1 MARQARLDVPLSS
14 EQRREIDAM
23 ASATGMTATALGRL
37 GIVQL
42 LARRDLVLTGASG
55 TPGGDLDAFIAEL
68 RAAPLL
74 ADAADQLEEAFRLL
88 DMEAD
93 SSRDAAGLF
102 EAVALVCRARGR
114 LVDRL
119 HVLHELV
126 HHEGKVSLPRKLF
139 TTRTTGARHEP
150 GDMGS
155 DAF

>member
-23 ASATGMTATALGRL
+23 ATVTGMTATALGRL

-42 LARRDLVLTGASG
+42 LGRRDLVLTGAFG

-93 SSRDAAGLF
+93 SNPDAAELF
-102 EAVALVCRARGR
+102 EAVALICRARGR

-119 HVLHELV
+119 HVRSELV
-126 HHEGKVSLPRKLF
+126 NQEGKVSIPRKLL
-139 TTRTTGARHEP
+139 TNRTTGARHEP

-155 DAF
+155 DAL

>member
-1 MARQARLDVPLSS
+1 MARQARLDIPLAS
-14 EQRREIDAM
+14 EQRAELDAM

-42 LARRDLVLTGASG
+42 LGRRDLVLTGAFG

-93 SSRDAAGLF
+93 SNPDAAGLF
-102 EAVALVCRARGR
+102 EAVALICRARGR

-119 HVLHELV
+119 HVRSELV
-126 HHEGKVSLPRKLF
+126 NQEGKVSIPRKLL
-139 TTRTTGARHEP
+139 TNRTTGARHEP

-155 DAF
+155 DAL

>member
-1 MARQARLDVPLSS
+1 MARLARLDIPLPT
-14 EQRREIDAM
+14 EQRAELDAM

-68 RAAPLL
+68 RAAPPL
-74 ADAADQLEEAFRLL
+74 AAAADQLEEAFRLL

-102 EAVALVCRARGR
+102 EAVELVCRARGR

-119 HVLHELV
+119 HVLSELV
-126 HHEGKVSLPRKLF
+126 NHEGKVSIPRKLF

-155 DAF
+155 NAL

>member
-1 MARQARLDVPLSS
+1 MARQARLDVPLST

-42 LARRDLVLTGASG
+42 LARRDLVLTGAFG
-55 TPGGDLDAFIAEL
+55 TPGGDLDAFLTEL
-68 RAAPLL
+68 RADFSL
-74 ADAADQLEEAFRLL
+74 AAAADQLEEAFRLL

-102 EAVALVCRARGR
+102 EAVELVCRARGR

-126 HHEGKVSLPRKLF
+126 HHEGTVSIPRALF
-139 TTRTTGARHEP
+139 HPTRTTTL
-150 GDMGS
+150 
-155 DAF
+155 

>member
-1 MARQARLDVPLSS
+1 MARLARLDIPLPT
-14 EQRREIDAM
+14 EQRAELDALAE
-23 ASATGMTATALGRL
+23 ASGMTATALGRL

-42 LARRDLVLTGASG
+42 LARRDLVITGAFG

-114 LVDRL
+114 LIDRL

-126 HHEGKVSLPRKLF
+126 HHEGKVSIPRKL
-139 TTRTTGARHEP
+139 TNRTTGAQT
-150 GDMGS
+150 
-155 DAF
+155 

>member
-1 MARQARLDVPLSS
+1 MARLARLDIPLPT
-14 EQRREIDAM
+14 EQRAELDAM
-23 ASATGMTATALGRL
+23 ASATGMTATALARL

-55 TPGGDLDAFIAEL
+55 TTGGDLDAFIAEL

-114 LVDRL
+114 LIDRL

-126 HHEGKVSLPRKLF
+126 HHEGTVSIPRALF
-139 TTRTTGARHEP
+139 HPNRTTTL
-150 GDMGS
+150 
-155 DAF
+155 

>member
-1 MARQARLDVPLSS
+1 MARQARLDVPLST
-14 EQRREIDAM
+14 EQRAELDAL
-23 ASATGMTATALGRL
+23 ASASGVTPTALGRL

-42 LARRDLVLTGASG
+42 LARRDLVLTGASV
-55 TPGGDLDAFIAEL
+55 TPGGDLDAFLTEL
-68 RAAPLL
+68 RADFSPA
-74 ADAADQLEEAFRLL
+74 AAADQLEEAFRLL

-126 HHEGKVSLPRKLF
+126 HHEGKVSIPRALLNPN
-139 TTRTTGARHEP
+139 RTA
-150 GDMGS
+150 
-155 DAF
+155 A

>member
-42 LARRDLVLTGASG
+42 
-55 TPGGDLDAFIAEL
+55 
-68 RAAPLL
+68 
-74 ADAADQLEEAFRLL
+74 
-88 DMEAD
+88 
-93 SSRDAAGLF
+93 
-102 EAVALVCRARGR
+102 RGR
-114 LVDRL
+114 LIDRL

-126 HHEGKVSLPRKLF
+126 HHEGKVSIPRKLL
-139 TTRTTGARHEP
+139 TNRTTGASHEP

-155 DAF
+155 DAL